1 MENKAAASLCSSF
14 VVPLEIQ
21 REILSRTP
29 VKSLIRFKCVQKS
42 WCNLIQDRSF
52 IVKHMDRF
60 GKNRYGFLLRNFT
73 FDQYIKQY
81 CIGNESNNIIEGTE
95 IHMSTKWLF
104 GESKGSIIGS
114 SNGLVCL
121 SSHSFVLHQP
131 DLLKIHIWNPS
142 TRKIME
148 LPICHGGDIG
158 ATIISPYFFLGF
170 GFCPKIDDYK
180 VVRVMLYAPSYGW
193 PPLEVQVYTL
203 STNSWKRTT
212 TTNPGWGLSPSL
224 GRKRGHK
231 WGLSLYRSSFTVSDI
246 FITEYRSFLS
256 LISKGAD
263 GNSAFDIWVMKEY
276 GVADSWVK
284 QFAIEV
290 PVPLHKLQV
299 MVNFDNNGAQL
310 LLLLDKIT
318 RRLFW
323 YDIKTNQ
330 IEEEHE
336 LLNFLY
342 PEEQVIGCKESL
354 VSLPGEISTIQG
366 IRSVRLRSHN
376 VVVKTLRHARML
388 YYYSV
393 LGYFQSDWGWTL
405 MHRVALVSLVSRVVE
420 SLPITMAIDDNISV
434 PLATMLVAY
443 LSFRH

>member
-1 MENKAAASLCSSF
+1 MEKKAAASLCSSF

-21 REILSRTP
+21 IEILSRMP

-52 IVKHMDRF
+52 IVRHMDRF
-60 GKNRYGFLLRNFT
+60 GKNKYVFLLRNFT

-180 VVRVMLYAPSYGW
+180 VVRVMLYAHSYGW

-203 STNSWKRTT
+203 STNSWKRMTMA
-212 TTNPGWGLSPSL
+212 NPGWGLSPSL
-224 GRKRGHK
+224 GRNGVTNGACHWLGLQINSSKRMSIIAFKFDEEVFLEINTPNHHIFQ
-231 WGLSLYRSSFTVSDI
+231 YRSSFTVSDI

-290 PVPLHKLQV
+290 PVPQHKLQV

-310 LLLLDKIT
+310 LLLLDKNT

-342 PEEQVIGCKESL
+342 PDEQVIGCMESL
-354 VSLPGEISTIQG
+354 VSLPGEISTVI
-366 IRSVRLRSHN
+366 
-376 VVVKTLRHARML
+376 
-388 YYYSV
+388 
-393 LGYFQSDWGWTL
+393 
-405 MHRVALVSLVSRVVE
+405 
-420 SLPITMAIDDNISV
+420 
-434 PLATMLVAY
+434 
-443 LSFRH
+443 